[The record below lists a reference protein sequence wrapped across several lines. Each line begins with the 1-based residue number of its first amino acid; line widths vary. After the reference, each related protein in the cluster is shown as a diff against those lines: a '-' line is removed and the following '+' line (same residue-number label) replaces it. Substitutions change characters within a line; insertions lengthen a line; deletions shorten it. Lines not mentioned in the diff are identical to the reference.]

1 MFATR
6 LHFPCFNCEDQ
17 WEDSSP
23 LILFSFI
30 KAGCENTLHLHKK
43 KKTKNKKK
51 PYSQVCK
58 ENTSLVIS

>member
-1 MFATR
+1 MYIFATR

-43 KKTKNKKK
+43 KKTKKTKKNHIVK
-51 PYSQVCK
+51 FAKKIQA
-58 ENTSLVIS
+58 L

>member
-43 KKTKNKKK
+43 KKTKKNHIVKFAKKI
-51 PYSQVCK
+51 QA
-58 ENTSLVIS
+58 L

>member
-1 MFATR
+1 MYMFATR

-43 KKTKNKKK
+43 KKQKKQK
-51 PYSQVCK
+51 K
-58 ENTSLVIS
+58 TI